1 MASQYPAS
9 IGSVSALP
17 LATALA
23 IIPTLPRP
31 LLNRL
36 VERAID
42 HMDEQDG
49 DADLEPN
56 GDELDFNRAEDD
68 FDDYRAG
75 WIVEAG
81 CPISDPPEDEH
92 DREEVW
98 FG

>member
-1 MASQYPAS
+1 MASQYPTT
-9 IGSVSALP
+9 IGSASALP

-49 DADLEPN
+49 DADLEP
-56 GDELDFNRAEDD
+56 D
-68 FDDYRAG
+68 
-75 WIVEAG
+75 
-81 CPISDPPEDEH
+81 DPPEDEN
-92 DREEVW
+92 DRELVW
-98 FG
+98 HG

>member
-1 MASQYPAS
+1 MASHGPEF
-9 IGSVSALP
+9 GSASALP

-42 HMDEQDG
+42 HMDRQDG
-49 DADLEPN
+49 DPDLEP
-56 GDELDFNRAEDD
+56 D
-68 FDDYRAG
+68 
-75 WIVEAG
+75 
-81 CPISDPPEDEH
+81 DPPEDTH
-92 DREEVW
+92 DREGVL